1 MASVSFCYNLPWVI
15 EFNDPVQMLSRQALI
30 SCCLVAAGS
39 AFAGQE
45 VTEIP
50 ISEWPTGAAALG
62 AASIAA
68 QNPYYTVDDGDDWK
82 SDLIPLVLYNGKH
95 VFFRG
100 TAAGIH
106 VVNRDAIELNLLA
119 RARLHQL
126 DPGDTA
132 FLEGLE
138 PREQSLDGGA
148 EIRLRGRWG
157 ELQSAWLTDTLSRHR
172 GESAELSYRYA
183 FDYGRL
189 TLSPFVSWEWYDND
203 LTNYYYGVSREE
215 AQPGLP
221 EYALGSSNWFSF
233 GLKTSYALNDRT
245 LFFANMSLGDV
256 DSDVEKSPIVDA
268 HNRAAF
274 YVGGAYLFGN
284 ALEPIVDYAPDRAS
298 EWSWRVN
305 FGYSAEDNVV
315 GGIEQGVL
323 IRSTH
328 ANTRIGGITIGKLLA
343 AGQRAD
349 ITGRLAIHR
358 HFEANDGNGRNN
370 SYALYIMAM
379 SRGLKGWTRDEWFR
393 WGFGFGLSYA
403 AKIPVTEQREQAK
416 EGKNTSHL
424 LSYMEMQLDV
434 PVRHF
439 IKARPVQNC
448 FAGLTVVHRSGIFG
462 RSDLLGDVSGGSDW
476 ITLHLECAR
485 L

>member
-1 MASVSFCYNLPWVI
+1 
-15 EFNDPVQMLSRQALI
+15 
-30 SCCLVAAGS
+30 VAAGS

-50 ISEWPTGAAALG
+50 ISGWPTGAAALG
-62 AASIAA
+62 AASIGA
-68 QNPYYTVDDGDDWK
+68 QNPYYTTDDGDDWK
-82 SDLIPLVLYNGKH
+82 SDLIPLVLYNGKY

-100 TAAGIH
+100 TAGGIH
-106 VVNRDAIELNLLA
+106 LVNRDAVELNLLA
-119 RARLHQL
+119 RARLHRL

-132 FLEGLE
+132 FPEGVD
-138 PREQSLDGGA
+138 PREQSLDGGM
-148 EIRLRGRWG
+148 EIRLRGDWG
-157 ELQSAWLTDTLSRHR
+157 ELQSAWLTDTLARHR
-172 GESAELSYRYA
+172 GESAELSYRYT
-183 FDYGRL
+183 FNFGRL
-189 TLSPFVSWEWYDND
+189 TLRPFVSWEWYDDD
-203 LTNYYYGVSREE
+203 LTNYYFGVSPEE
-215 AQPGLP
+215 SQSGLP
-221 EYALGSSNWFSF
+221 EYAPGSSNWLSV
-233 GLKTSYALNDRT
+233 GLNTSYALSDRT
-245 LFFANMSLGDV
+245 MFFANMSLGDV
-256 DSDVEKSPIVDA
+256 DSTVKDSPIVDA
-268 HNRAAF
+268 STRAAF
-274 YVGGAYLFGN
+274 YVGGAYVFGN
-284 ALEPIVDYAPDRAS
+284 SLEPEVGYTPERAS

-305 FGYSAEDNVV
+305 FGYAAEDNVV

-328 ANTRIGGITIGKLLA
+328 ANTRIGGITLGKLIA
-343 AGQRAD
+343 AGPRAD

-358 HFEANDGNGRNN
+358 HFEGNDGNGRHN
-370 SYALYIMAM
+370 SYAMYIMAM
-379 SRGLKGWTRDEWFR
+379 SRGFKGWTRDEWFR

-403 AKIPVTEQREQAK
+403 SKIPITEQREQAK

-434 PVRHF
+434 PLRKF

>member
-1 MASVSFCYNLPWVI
+1 M
-15 EFNDPVQMLSRQALI
+15 
-30 SCCLVAAGS
+30 AAGS
-39 AFAGQE
+39 AFAAQE

-50 ISEWPTGAAALG
+50 ISDWPKGAAALG
-62 AASIAA
+62 AAYIAG
-68 QNPYYTVDDGDDWK
+68 QNPYYTTDDSDGWK
-82 SDLIPLVLYNGKH
+82 TDLIPLVLYNGKY
-95 VFFRG
+95 VYFRG

-106 VVNRDAIELNLLA
+106 VVDRDAFELNLLA
-119 RARLHQL
+119 RARLQRL
-126 DPGDTA
+126 DPGQNA
-132 FLEGLE
+132 FFEGLE
-138 PREQSLDGGA
+138 AREQSLDGGA
-148 EIRLRGRWG
+148 EFRLRGDWG
-157 ELQSAWLTDTLSRHR
+157 ELQSAWLTDTLARHQ
-172 GESAELSYRYA
+172 GQSAELSYRYT
-183 FDYGRL
+183 FNFGRL
-189 TLSPFVSWEWYDND
+189 TLRPFVGWEWYDDD
-203 LTNYYYGVSREE
+203 LTNYYYGVSSDE
-215 AQPGLP
+215 ARPDRPQYSP
-221 EYALGSSNWFSF
+221 GSSNWWSV
-233 GLKTSYALNDRT
+233 GLNTSYALNDRA
-245 LFFANMSLGDV
+245 LFFANMSLGDI
-256 DSDVEKSPIVDA
+256 DSAVEKSPIVDA
-268 HNRAAF
+268 RNRAALF
-274 YVGGAYLFGN
+274 VGGTYVFGN
-284 ALEPIVDYAPDRAS
+284 SLEPIVDYAPERAS

-358 HFEANDGNGRNN
+358 HFEANDGNGRHN

-403 AKIPVTEQREQAK
+403 SEIPITEQREQAK

-448 FAGLTVVHRSGIFG
+448 FAGVTVVHRSGIFG
-462 RSDLLGDVSGGSDW
+462 RSNLLGDVSGGSDW

>member
-1 MASVSFCYNLPWVI
+1 MLPRRK
-15 EFNDPVQMLSRQALI
+15 LL

-50 ISEWPTGAAALG
+50 ISDWPTGAAALG
-62 AASIAA
+62 AASIGA
-68 QNPYYTVDDGDDWK
+68 QNPFYTTDDGDDWK
-82 SDLIPLVLYNGKH
+82 SDLIPLVLYNGKY

-106 VVNRDAIELNLLA
+106 VVNGDAIELNLLA
-119 RARLHQL
+119 RARLNWL
-126 DPGDTA
+126 DPGESE
-132 FLEGLE
+132 FLEGLA
-138 PREQSLDGGA
+138 PRKQSLDGGV
-148 EIRLRGRWG
+148 EIRLRGDWG
-157 ELQSAWLTDTLSRHR
+157 ELQSAWLTDTLARHQ
-172 GESAELSYRYA
+172 GESAEVSYRYR

-189 TLSPFVSWEWYDND
+189 SLTPFVSWEWYDDD
-203 LTNYYYGVSREE
+203 LTNYYYGVSSDE
-215 AQPGLP
+215 ALP
-221 EYALGSSNWFSF
+221 ERPEYTPGSSNWFSV
-233 GLKTSYALNDRT
+233 GLKTSYALSDRT
-245 LFFANMSLGDV
+245 TFFANMSLGDV
-256 DSDVEKSPIVDA
+256 DPAVEDSPIVDA
-268 HNRAAF
+268 QNRAAF
-274 YVGGAYLFGN
+274 YVGGAYVFGN
-284 ALEPIVDYAPDRAS
+284 SLEPAVDYAPERAS

-305 FGYSAEDNVV
+305 FGYAAEDNVI

-328 ANTRIGGITIGKLLA
+328 ANTRIGGITIGKLIA

-349 ITGRLAIHR
+349 VTGRLAIHR
-358 HFEANDGNGRNN
+358 HFEGNDGNGRHN

-379 SRGLKGWTRDEWFR
+379 SRGFKGWTRDEWFR

-403 AKIPVTEQREQAK
+403 SKIPITEQREQEK

-434 PVRHF
+434 PLRKF

-448 FAGLTVVHRSGIFG
+448 FAGVTVVHRSGIFG